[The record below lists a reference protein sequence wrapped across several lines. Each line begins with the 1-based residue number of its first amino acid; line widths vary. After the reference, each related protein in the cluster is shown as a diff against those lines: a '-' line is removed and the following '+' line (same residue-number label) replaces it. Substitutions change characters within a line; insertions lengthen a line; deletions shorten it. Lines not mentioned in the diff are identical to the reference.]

1 MKRINLEQ
9 GSEQWLAW
17 RRTVITAT
25 EASIILGN
33 NPWDT
38 MYQTWQRKLQLI
50 DEKESNQAMERGK
63 LLEPEARA
71 QFNERY
77 NMLMEP
83 TCVESTEYDF
93 LGASLDGITEDNKY
107 ILEIKCGGPKLYSDA
122 EKGVIPQY
130 YKDQMQHQL
139 LVTGAEKCY
148 YYCYDG
154 TDGICIQVMP
164 DPDFEKKFL
173 PKARAFW
180 KCVAFETP
188 PEMQPKDYIDKSSDP
203 FLSIDIQEYKSICS
217 NIKDLEEEKDLLR
230 KKILDQC
237 GDRSTV
243 CNGAKVMKTTVQG
256 KIDYDAIPELANVDL
271 SKYRKE
277 ATVCWKILTS

>member
-1 MKRINLEQ
+1 
-9 GSEQWLAW
+9 
-17 RRTVITAT
+17 
-25 EASIILGN
+25 
-33 NPWDT
+33 
-38 MYQTWQRKLQLI
+38 
-50 DEKESNQAMERGK
+50 
-63 LLEPEARA
+63 
-71 QFNERY
+71 
-77 NMLMEP
+77 
-83 TCVESTEYDF
+83 
-93 LGASLDGITEDNKY
+93 
-107 ILEIKCGGPKLYSDA
+107 
-122 EKGVIPQY
+122 
-130 YKDQMQHQL
+130 
-139 LVTGAEKCY
+139 
-148 YYCYDG
+148 
-154 TDGICIQVMP
+154 MP